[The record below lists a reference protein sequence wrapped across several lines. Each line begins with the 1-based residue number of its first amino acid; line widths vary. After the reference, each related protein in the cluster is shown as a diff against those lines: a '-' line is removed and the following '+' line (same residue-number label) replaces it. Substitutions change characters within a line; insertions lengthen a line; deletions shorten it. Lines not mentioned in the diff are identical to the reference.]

1 MLVAKCALAF
11 VVGFIAQPIP
21 ETGRSTRHPSEPG
34 PGQATQTPPALNQ
47 GDAAT
52 HKPGETPSV
61 QKPNQA
67 VEHGQQNDA
76 GTADHPT
83 PQEMGDWLV
92 NLARHQGHL
101 LGRSDPRQ
109 ASLHVIAILEAA
121 KQVCPDCPDVYY
133 WLFDLMYR
141 MGRTDAAAEALGRY
155 VALKPQD
162 STARIR
168 YLDMKIDELQT
179 AEDRCAYVKSE
190 LAGRALPRP
199 YESELHRRL
208 ARHDYE
214 QREIEQ
220 AAGEI
225 ERSLRLNPMNVPAR
239 QLAYEIFGETEP
251 ALQRVEMALQLIAIS
266 PSQAKLLWDL
276 GEFLDQLSLHRQ
288 AQEFYNR
295 AIEVHV
301 RCEKEPVPAAFW
313 YQLAMSCMRSED
325 YADARHAADEALRI
339 EPSLR
344 LAMLLRAEAAE
355 KSGDRDDARKDM
367 EAVAKAY
374 DSIFEAACGHGTKP
388 EPSIANTTTAGPV
401 EQPASRSNPSEAIRT
416 TAAGPVEQPAPKGSP
431 GEASRTTTASPPAQ
445 DQGVTNAE
453 AAAAPSNAPKA
464 NRPSDTAS
472 SPPARI
478 NADQAAEAVA
488 EGRPTR
494 TSVDQAPEAVAEGP
508 DARSPVEA
516 AKPPDAPSRK
526 PSPDEA
532 AETAWFYCY
541 HQPDK
546 DRALAMAK
554 LAMDEPQPSSL
565 ARLAYG
571 YALRLNGKTDEAR
584 RMLEPMAGSDQM
596 AALALAEIQI
606 EQGQKSQAM
615 TTLHKAATVQY
626 SGVAYKLVCELLDK
640 YGESAAQRPL
650 HSKVVDALD
659 KFHRDVFDYYDRPE
673 DFLKFSM
680 RFDAAELP
688 TVGPIVVVFRLENV
702 GPFPITLGEGY
713 MTKPL
718 VAVSARIGGKDGTP
732 YDNYVQVLLNQTP
745 VLMPG
750 DAIEEPVTTDVGPM
764 HEQLLQSVTQPTE
777 IELTAMLDPI
787 YQDGKLQAGLGTI
800 KAGPIMTIRPAID
813 VNPAAI
819 AALLDR
825 TNSTDA
831 AARIQAAEEVGAMLA
846 AAEFGAS
853 QSKLKNL
860 PVDAL
865 STTLATLL
873 ADHDWRVR
881 ARAVVAAGWSH
892 LDDRLTNAA
901 AQSVRDPDSPV
912 VKMLAVRLFA
922 QQHGKKFLPVLE
934 QLAKGDPSRCVRL
947 MCRSYLP
954 QQLGAQANRAD
965 GQEPDGTP

>member
-1 MLVAKCALAF
+1 MLVAKCVLAF
-11 VVGFIAQPIP
+11 VVGFIAQPAA
-21 ETGRSTRHPSEPG
+21 EAGRLTAQPSELRDG
-34 PGQATQTPPALNQ
+34 RAIETPSPAQNQ
-47 GDAAT
+47 NDAAT
-52 HKPGETPSV
+52 QARHEASTI
-61 QKPNQA
+61 QK
-67 VEHGQQNDA
+67 QNDPTAAPARGRGTITKLQSDA
-76 GTADHPT
+76 GSADHPT
-83 PQEMGDWLV
+83 PQEIGNWLV

-141 MGRTDAAAEALGRY
+141 MGRTDAAAEALARY
-155 VALKPQD
+155 VALRPQD

-168 YLDMKIDELQT
+168 CLDMKIEEFQT

-208 ARHDYE
+208 ARHYFE

-239 QLAYEIFGETEP
+239 RLAYEIFGETEP

-295 AIEVHV
+295 AIDVHV

-313 YQLAMSCMRSED
+313 YRLAMSYMRSED
-325 YADARHAADEALRI
+325 YADARHAADEALKI
-339 EPSLR
+339 EPALR
-344 LAMLLRAEAAE
+344 LAMLLRAEAAK
-355 KSGDRDDARKDM
+355 KSGNRDDARKNM

-374 DSIFEAACGHGTKP
+374 DAIFEAACRHGTKP
-388 EPSIANTTTAGPV
+388 EPSDSNATTAKPV
-401 EQPASRSNPSEAIRT
+401 AQPATN
-416 TAAGPVEQPAPKGSP
+416 GSP
-431 GEASRTTTASPPAQ
+431 DEA
-445 DQGVTNAE
+445 NAE
-453 AAAAPSNAPKA
+453 AAVVSSNAPIA
-464 NRPSDTAS
+464 GQPSGAATV
-472 SPPARI
+472 PARRI
-478 NADQAAEAVA
+478 NADQAVEAV
-488 EGRPTR
+488 
-494 TSVDQAPEAVAEGP
+494 SEGP
-508 DARSPVEA
+508 TGQGPNA
-516 AKPPDAPSRK
+516 ASKSPDASSPM
-526 PSPDEA
+526 PNPDEA

-541 HQPDK
+541 HQPDM
-546 DRALAMAK
+546 DRALALAT
-554 LAMDEPQPSSL
+554 LAMNEPQPSSL

-571 YALRLNGKTDEAR
+571 YALRLNGRTDEAR
-584 RMLEPMAGSDQM
+584 RTLEPMAGSDQM
-596 AALALAEIQI
+596 AALALAEMQI

-615 TTLHKAATVQY
+615 TTLHKAATLQY
-626 SGVAYKLVCELLDK
+626 SGVAYKLICELLDK

-650 HSKVVDALD
+650 HSKVVDALER
-659 KFHRDVFDYYDRPE
+659 FHRDVFDYYDRPE

-680 RFDAAELP
+680 HFEAAELP
-688 TVGPIVVVFRLENV
+688 TVGPIVVIFRLENA

-718 VAVSARIGGKDGTP
+718 VAVSARIGGKDGTQ
-732 YDNYVQVLLNQTP
+732 YDNYEQVLLNQTP

-750 DAIEEPVTTDVGPM
+750 DAVEESVTTDIGPM
-764 HEQLLQSVTQPTE
+764 HEQLLRSVTQPTE
-777 IELTAMLDPI
+777 IELSAMLDPI

-800 KAGPIMTIRPAID
+800 KASPIMTIRTAID
-813 VNPAAI
+813 VSPAAI

-825 TNSTDA
+825 ANSTDA
-831 AARIQAAEEVGAMLA
+831 AARIQVAEDVGAMLA
-846 AAEFGAS
+846 AAEFGAP
-853 QSKLKNL
+853 QSKRKDL
-860 PVDAL
+860 PMAAV

-901 AQSVRDPDSPV
+901 AQSVRDQDSPV

-954 QQLGAQANRAD
+954 RQLGAQANRAD
-965 GQEPDGTP
+965 VQEADSIP